1 MDTHIHTMKYALDGK
16 PWKSYGNT
24 GTPITM
30 NMGGWRITYHM
41 DSEVKTAFFCEAT
54 LMNAVAVFN
63 SLDGT
68 TGFDAGTLTID
79 RIDTFGNLTDTY
91 TMEGRYGVPHSVRS
105 VRHSDTRRKKRA
117 YVLEDTRRLRRTR
130 RASNGN

>member
-1 MDTHIHTMKYALDGK
+1 MKYDLNGK

-63 SLDGT
+63 SLDST
-68 TGFDAGTLTID
+68 TGFDAGMLTID

-105 VRHSDTRRKKRA
+105 IHKMHQRRKNRA
-117 YVLEDTRRLRRTR
+117 YVRRTR

>member
-1 MDTHIHTMKYALDGK
+1 MKYDLNGK

-41 DSEVKTAFFCEAT
+41 DGEIKTALFCEAT

-63 SLDGT
+63 TLDST

-79 RIDTFGNLTDTY
+79 RIDTFGNLTDKY
-91 TMEGRYGVPHSVRS
+91 TMEGRYGVPHNVRS

>member
-1 MDTHIHTMKYALDGK
+1 MKYDLNGK

-30 NMGGWRITYHM
+30 NMGGWRIIYHK
-41 DSEVKTAFFCEAT
+41 DGEIKSSFFCEAT

-63 SLDGT
+63 TLDST
-68 TGFDAGTLTID
+68 TGFDAGMLTID

-105 VRHSDTRRKKRA
+105 MRNTHKRRRTRA
-117 YVLEDTRRLRRTR
+117 YTR

>member
-1 MDTHIHTMKYALDGK
+1 MKYALDGK

-30 NMGGWRITYHM
+30 NMGGWRIIYNK
-41 DSEVKTAFFCEAT
+41 DGEIKSSFFCEAT

-63 SLDGT
+63 SLDST

-91 TMEGRYGVPHSVRS
+91 TMEGRYGVPHNVRS
-105 VRHSDTRRKKRA
+105 INEAHARRKNRA
-117 YVLEDTRRLRRTR
+117 YVRRNKRNTH
-130 RASNGN
+130 AIHGVIHNGS

>member
-1 MDTHIHTMKYALDGK
+1 MKYALDGK
-16 PWKSYGNT
+16 PWKSYGST

-30 NMGGWRITYHM
+30 NMGGWRITYHNHG
-41 DSEVKTAFFCEAT
+41 EIKTAFFCEAT
-54 LMNAVAVFN
+54 LLNAVAVFN

-91 TMEGRYGVPHSVRS
+91 TMEGRYGVPHNVRS
-105 VRHSDTRRKKRA
+105 MRNTHKR
-117 YVLEDTRRLRRTR
+117 RRTR
-130 RASNGN
+130 AYKRRA

>member
-1 MDTHIHTMKYALDGK
+1 MKYDLNGK

-63 SLDGT
+63 SLDRT

-91 TMEGRYGVPHSVRS
+91 TQEGRYGIPHSVRS

>member
-1 MDTHIHTMKYALDGK
+1 MSKYDLNGK

-30 NMGGWRITYHM
+30 NMGGWRIIYHK
-41 DSEVKTAFFCEAT
+41 DGEIKSSFFCEAT

-63 SLDGT
+63 SLDST
-68 TGFDAGTLTID
+68 TGFDAGPLCID

-91 TMEGRYGVPHSVRS
+91 TMEGRYGVPHNVRS
-105 VRHSDTRRKKRA
+105 INEAHARRKNRA
-117 YVLEDTRRLRRTR
+117 YVRRTKR
-130 RASNGN
+130 NTHAIHGVIHNGS

>member
-1 MDTHIHTMKYALDGK
+1 MKYALDGK

-30 NMGGWRITYHM
+30 NMGGWRITYHNHG
-41 DSEVKTAFFCEAT
+41 EIKTAFFCEAT
-54 LMNAVAVFN
+54 LLNAVAVFN

>member
-1 MDTHIHTMKYALDGK
+1 MKYDLDGK

-30 NMGGWRITYHM
+30 NMGGWRITYHK
-41 DSEVKTAFFCEAT
+41 DGEVQIPALFCEAT

-63 SLDGT
+63 TLDST

-79 RIDTFGNLTDTY
+79 RIDTFGNLTDTF
-91 TMEGRYGVPHSVRS
+91 TQEGRYGIPHNVRS
-105 VRHSDTRRKKRA
+105 IHATHARRKNRA
-117 YVLEDTRRLRRTR
+117 YVRRINRNNR
-130 RASNGN
+130 RAS

>member
-1 MDTHIHTMKYALDGK
+1 MKYDLNGK

-30 NMGGWRITYHM
+30 NMGGWRITWHQ
-41 DSEVKTAFFCEAT
+41 DGEIKSGHFCEAT

-63 SLDGT
+63 SLDST
-68 TGFDAGTLTID
+68 TGFDAGPLCID

-91 TMEGRYGVPHSVRS
+91 TMNGRYGVPHNVRS
-105 VRHSDTRRKKRA
+105 INETHARRKNRA
-117 YVLEDTRRLRRTR
+117 YHRRTR
-130 RASNGN
+130 RAYHGN